1 MSAFDANGR
10 DLTPTAND
18 TAVRRLGEG
27 GIDASTASKS
37 ADSQVRNLDDLLD
50 GIKQTDYLSS
60 FYSDSKKEVWLRKW
74 QILIGTDKED
84 GGPSGT
90 ANSAINRAAEKS
102 GVETVIKKTSTIDV
116 SNLHCTFTVRNPLFG
131 QKQCALQIFNL
142 NRKSE
147 FQVLHGQHL
156 SIYAGYQNSKNV
168 EGSESKYGLIFS
180 GRILQTFTNRNAGTD
195 YVTEVI
201 AIEGGIVSN
210 TKLKATMAAGG
221 SMRDLS
227 DTITAEVRRQGV
239 DDFSMSLPE
248 DTDGTIMNENTKL
261 PRGKVLYGKTSR
273 YLRQLGKMTDSFP
286 QISSSDEVRF
296 VQFRNGRNLRGQT
309 MDEVQREKNYTA
321 EDGSK
326 SVGALVLTKDSG
338 LIDTPVYTDQGIRVT
353 ALLDAR
359 LEIGRMVKIQ
369 NRYIRRQAVQYNP
382 SSGLGSVNQYL
393 NFDKYGEYKIQSIT
407 HSGDTHSNTWRTEFI
422 GWSAAHR
429 LTGNQMM

>member
-1 MSAFDANGR
+1 MPSFDSNGR
-10 DLTPTAND
+10 DLAPVTDD

-27 GIDASTASKS
+27 GIDVHNMTSQSV
-37 ADSQVRNLDDLLD
+37 DSQVRNLDDLLD

-74 QILIGTDKED
+74 QIIIGTDNED
-84 GGPSGT
+84 GSSPEKSV
-90 ANSAINRAAEKS
+90 INRAAEKS
-102 GVETVIKKTSTIDV
+102 GVETVIRKTSTIDV

-201 AIEGGIVSN
+201 AIEGGIISN

-227 DTITAEVRRQGV
+227 DTITGEVRRQGV
-239 DDFSMSLPE
+239 ENFSMSLPE

-296 VQFRNGRNLRGQT
+296 VQFRNGRNLRG
-309 MDEVQREKNYTA
+309 
-321 EDGSK
+321 
-326 SVGALVLTKDSG
+326 
-338 LIDTPVYTDQGIRVT
+338 
-353 ALLDAR
+353 
-359 LEIGRMVKIQ
+359 
-369 NRYIRRQAVQYNP
+369 
-382 SSGLGSVNQYL
+382 
-393 NFDKYGEYKIQSIT
+393 
-407 HSGDTHSNTWRTEFI
+407 
-422 GWSAAHR
+422 
-429 LTGNQMM
+429 